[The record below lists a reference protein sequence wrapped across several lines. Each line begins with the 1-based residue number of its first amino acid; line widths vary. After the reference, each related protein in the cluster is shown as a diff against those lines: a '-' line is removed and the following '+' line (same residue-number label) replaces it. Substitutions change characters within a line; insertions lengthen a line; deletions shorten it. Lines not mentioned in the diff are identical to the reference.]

1 MENENQK
8 RTRVPFNSVGFT
20 DARDGASGFAKDW
33 YFWVSD
39 AFKPALDIGYNE
51 YIHDKKTRALRDRRS
66 YELFG
71 VSHADLKKRIEA
83 AGERLA
89 DSDDHKRIMGFA
101 VRYPIETQG
110 APPLYSFRQTD
121 GLESRN
127 GEWYVQVQQ
136 SVADTEEVPGRVDF
150 QVLARIREP
159 ENGEGAWRATR
170 WLTTSQRDFVE
181 LLRTGRCSVVD
192 LVTAQLDAKVE
203 AGSSL
208 GGDLDLFADDAPI
221 V

>member
-8 RTRVPFNSVGFT
+8 RTRVPFNSVEFT
-20 DARDGASGFAKDW
+20 DTRDGASGFAKNW
-33 YFWVSD
+33 YFWVSN

-83 AGERLA
+83 AGERLS

-110 APPLYSFRQTD
+110 EPPLYGFRQTD

-127 GEWYVQVQQ
+127 GEWYVQAQQ
-136 SVADTEEVPGRVDF
+136 SVADTEEAQGKVDF
-150 QVLARIREP
+150 QVFARVREP
-159 ENGEGAWRATR
+159 ENGDGVWRATR
-170 WLTTSQRDFVE
+170 WFTSLQKDFVE
-181 LLRTGRCSVVD
+181 LLKTGRCSVVD
-192 LVTAQLDAKVE
+192 LLTAQLGGKVE
-203 AGSSL
+203 RGSSME
-208 GGDLDLFADDAPI
+208 GNLDLFEDDGSL